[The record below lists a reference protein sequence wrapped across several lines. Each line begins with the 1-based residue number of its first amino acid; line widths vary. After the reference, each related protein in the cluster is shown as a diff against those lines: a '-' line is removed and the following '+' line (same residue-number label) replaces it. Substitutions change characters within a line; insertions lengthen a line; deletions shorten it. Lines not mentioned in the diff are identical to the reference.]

1 MFSLYFLINIFR
13 TRKIWGNCTLN
24 APAVATDLLQIYSLC
39 VRCMSDWVQKILKYS
54 IYLSRVSSLLSKI
67 FCSLSGSDNINFF
80 AAKTQDGLSE
90 HFVGFAGQSD
100 EFYTL
105 LCAMGQL
112 KL

>member
-1 MFSLYFLINIFR
+1 LGELHPECSRRGY
-13 TRKIWGNCTLN
+13 GP
-24 APAVATDLLQIYSLC
+24 APNVLPVCAMYE
-39 VRCMSDWVQKILKYS
+39 SDWVQKILKYS
-54 IYLSRVSSLLSKI
+54 IYLSRMSSLLSKI

-80 AAKTQDGLSE
+80 AEMTQDGLPE

-112 KL
+112 KLWALAEGGPHSEKS